1 MAKKTNNNPEIIDIA
16 SILSQEVHVSENT
29 AVMLP
34 DDEDFQEPE
43 FLEDDNPKID
53 ENGDQ
58 QYADDSQYDNDP
70 IILSANDTAE
80 SLIDAL
86 DGLQTFGLSVFV
98 KKKMFTD
105 KENEILQ
112 TLDTTGGTAYPVN
125 SPEEKILKRYNRYL
139 ALEEKFPFNDSEKR
153 RLINGTARY
162 VKQVDLKL
170 TPLTGLLM
178 VFAGVATKRFSIY
191 NSAE

>member
-125 SPEEKILKRYNRYL
+125 SP
-139 ALEEKFPFNDSEKR
+139 
-153 RLINGTARY
+153 
-162 VKQVDLKL
+162 
-170 TPLTGLLM
+170 
-178 VFAGVATKRFSIY
+178 
-191 NSAE
+191 